1 MGKIQLYFSLLKFEK
16 VDKVEL
22 ENESDVLLH
31 FLVIW
36 RRSRGHTYGYRDS
49 VLFERISTGL

>member
-1 MGKIQLYFSLLKFEK
+1 MGKIQLYSSLLKFEK

-22 ENESDVLLH
+22 ENDSDVLLH

-36 RRSRGHTYGYRDS
+36 RRSRGHT
-49 VLFERISTGL
+49 